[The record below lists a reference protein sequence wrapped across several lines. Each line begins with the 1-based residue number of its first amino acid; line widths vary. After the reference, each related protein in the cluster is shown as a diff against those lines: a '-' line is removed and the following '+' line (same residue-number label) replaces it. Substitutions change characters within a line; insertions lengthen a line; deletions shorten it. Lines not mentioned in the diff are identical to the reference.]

1 MNVLRLEPLPDELAH
16 GYRGRVLMFNG
27 LRHSREHLTLLADWV
42 QRQVADS
49 GELSPVEVLAWLAG
63 QSSEH
68 FVQAHTTMPFMR
80 SVAMTQ
86 CKLPHGSPLQRL
98 IMVRRA
104 LCDTRGYACL
114 CSQCVEED
122 VQFHG
127 HSYWRRSHQMPG
139 VYWCSKHGQP
149 LHYVRNSNPYSRFP
163 SDCLR
168 ESSEQFCADW
178 VSGLMRSDCI
188 QRYVAISNDLL
199 MSCRQPVPLT
209 RAVAGI
215 RVRAAAKRLK
225 VSHPVD
231 FRELDDYVRSK
242 VDQAWLAR
250 LLHKDGLMP
259 EGFVRP
265 KLNCTPP
272 SIAFMFA
279 VLMDSADDAVNFILD
294 CERRF
299 DPHTSVLDTVDES
312 VLLEAF
318 VAAKGNCDTVAVML
332 GFQRGQVSNAY
343 IMMQLNQWRRMQV
356 GSGCLNVD
364 DMGLV
369 TCLDGSSRLS

>member
-27 LRHSREHLTLLADWV
+27 LRHSQEHLTLLSEWV

-86 CKLPHGSPLQRL
+86 CELPHGSPLQRL

-149 LHYVRNSNPYSRFP
+149 LHYVRNSNPYSRSP

-199 MSCRQPVPLT
+199 TSCQAPV
-209 RAVAGI
+209 RWSRVVAGL
-215 RVRAAAKRLK
+215 RVGALAKGLK
-225 VSHPVD
+225 VPHPVD
-231 FRELDDYVRSK
+231 LREVDDYVRSK
-242 VDQAWLAR
+242 VDQVWLTR
-250 LLHKDGLMP
+250 LLRKGDLTV
-259 EGFVRP
+259 EGVVCP
-265 KLNCTPP
+265 QLNVTAP
-272 SIAFMFA
+272 SVAVMFA
-279 VLMDSADDAVNFILD
+279 ALMESADDAVNFILD

-299 DPHTSVLDTVDES
+299 DSYTCVLDTVDES
-312 VLLEAF
+312 VLQEAY
-318 VAAKGNCDTVAVML
+318 VAAKGNFDTVAVML
-332 GFQRGQVSNAY
+332 GFTRLQVARAFKTLR
-343 IMMQLNQWRRMQV
+343 LNQIRLMM
-356 GSGCLNVD
+356 SG
-364 DMGLV
+364 
-369 TCLDGSSRLS
+369 RLCPPQQATAEQR